1 MMFKILN
8 RPISSPELHISSL
21 YDETT
26 FYESF
31 TRDLRRCRDE
41 VIIESPFITSKRMST
56 LLPVLEKL
64 KSRQVRIVINTRD
77 PETHDSAH
85 MRSDAHRAVSQLQHM
100 GIHVLFTVG
109 HHRKLAIIDREIL
122 YEGSLN
128 ILSQNNSC
136 EIMRKI
142 VSTQLA
148 WQMVRFVKVDQ
159 FIR

>member
-1 MMFKILN
+1 MFKILN

-31 TRDLRRCRDE
+31 MRDLRRCRDE
-41 VIIESPFITSKRMST
+41 VIIESPFITSKRMSM

-64 KSRQVRIVINTRD
+64 KSRHVRVIVNTRD
-77 PETHDSAH
+77 PETHDSPN

>member
-1 MMFKILN
+1 MMFKLLR
-8 RPISSPELHISSL
+8 RPSFSPELYASSL

-31 TRDLRRCRDE
+31 IRDLKRCRDE
-41 VIIESPFITSKRMST
+41 VIIESPFITSKRMDI
-56 LLPVLEKL
+56 LLPVFEGL
-64 KSRQVRIVINTRD
+64 KSRHVRVIINTRD
-77 PETHDSAH
+77 PETHDSLH

-100 GIHVLFTVG
+100 GIHVLFTAG

-128 ILSQNNSC
+128 ILSQNDSC

-142 VSTQLA
+142 VSAQLA
-148 WQMVRFVKVDQ
+148 WEMVRFVRVDQ